1 MIDVCF
7 PKTKKQIEFLE
18 IAKSNLLAFEKICNE
33 NDLKF
38 ILYFGTLLGAI
49 RDKNF
54 IFFDDD
60 VDVTINYFDED
71 KFSSLLPK
79 FQKAGFE
86 KPIYIKKRNFY
97 KLKRNGVFLDVFI
110 AKELNEKRCSIFGFT
125 MPKKFICE
133 TIEIEFIG
141 KKFLIPKDYD
151 EFLKLHYGNGYFIP
165 QKFNKGTFQ
174 NF

>member
-1 MIDVCF
+1 
-7 PKTKKQIEFLE
+7 
-18 IAKSNLLAFEKICNE
+18 
-33 NDLKF
+33 
-38 ILYFGTLLGAI
+38 
-49 RDKNF
+49 
-54 IFFDDD
+54 
-60 VDVTINYFDED
+60 
-71 KFSSLLPK
+71 
-79 FQKAGFE
+79 
-86 KPIYIKKRNFY
+86 
-97 KLKRNGVFLDVFI
+97 
-110 AKELNEKRCSIFGFT
+110 